1 MQIILII
8 IFVEV
13 ILGIILFLALSKKCV
28 TYSDS
33 AGNKGGGCFYIWQ
46 KGWWSREGLLQ
57 TAEAKGY
64 KLLTNVS
71 EFPQEYKEAINAV
84 IDKLKSEENNPGD
97 YYVKI
102 KQAEEYDTNTI
113 IIALIHKDTFEQKD
127 PNKIIAGNPSG
138 KDRNIYYNLDVKII
152 TKDLF
157 TR

>member
-1 MQIILII
+1 MG
-8 IFVEV
+8 IFS
-13 ILGIILFLALSKKCV
+13 FL
-28 TYSDS
+28 
-33 AGNKGGGCFYIWQ
+33 NKNKEKASETFKFG
-46 KGWWSREGLLQ
+46 SSPES
-57 TAEAKGY
+57 KGY

-152 TKDLF
+152 TKDLL